1 MLIKYFLVVF
11 ILVALDQL
19 TKYAAFHNLQKL
31 NTIPILED
39 IFHLTFVQNRGAAF
53 GILQNQ
59 RWFFIIMTVVV
70 LVGIVYYYTKLPKYE
85 PYGFI
90 RISLILISAGAL
102 GNLIDRI
109 RLGFVID
116 FFDFRL
122 INFPV
127 FNVADI
133 CVVIG
138 TIVLTWF
145 ILFTHEEDLEKKEVE

>member
-1 MLIKYFLVVF
+1 MQYFLAVSL
-11 ILVALDQL
+11 LVALDQV
-19 TKYAAFHNLQKL
+19 TKYVAFNYLQSIKS
-31 NTIPILED
+31 IPIIKD
-39 IFHLTFVQNRGAAF
+39 VFHLTFVKNRGAAF

-59 RWFFIIMTVVV
+59 RWFFIIMTIAV
-70 LVGIVYYYTKLPKYE
+70 LLGIIYYYKHLPKYK

-90 RISLILISAGAL
+90 RIALILISAGAI

-116 FFDFRL
+116 FFDFCL

-138 TIVLTWF
+138 TILLAWL
-145 ILFTHEEDLEKKEVE
+145 ILFTNEEDLEKKEVE

>member
-1 MLIKYFLVVF
+1 MLIQYFLVVAL
-11 ILVALDQL
+11 LVALDQL
-19 TKYAAFHNLQKL
+19 TKYIAFNHLQGM
-31 NTIPILED
+31 NSIPIIKD
-39 IFHLTFVQNRGAAF
+39 VFHLTFVKNRGAAF

-59 RWFFIIMTVVV
+59 RWFFIFMTIAV
-70 LVGIVYYYTKLPKYE
+70 LLGIIYYYKHLPKHN

-90 RISLILISAGAL
+90 RIALILISAGAV

-116 FFDFRL
+116 FFDFCL

-138 TIVLTWF
+138 TILLAWL
-145 ILFTHEEDLEKKEVE
+145 ILFTQEDLEKKEVE

>member
-1 MLIKYFLVVF
+1 MLIQYFLVVSL
-11 ILVALDQL
+11 LVALDQL
-19 TKYAAFHNLQKL
+19 TKYVAFNYLQSI
-31 NTIPILED
+31 NSIPIIKD
-39 IFHLTFVQNRGAAF
+39 VFHLTFVKNRGAAF

-59 RWFFIIMTVVV
+59 RWFFIIMTVSV
-70 LVGIVYYYTKLPKYE
+70 LIGIIYYYKHLPKYK

-90 RISLILISAGAL
+90 RFALILISAGAI

-116 FFDFRL
+116 FFDFCL

-127 FNVADI
+127 FNIADI

-138 TIVLTWF
+138 TILLTWF
-145 ILFTHEEDLEKKEVE
+145 ILFTPEDDFEKKEVE

>member
-1 MLIKYFLVVF
+1 M
-11 ILVALDQL
+11 
-19 TKYAAFHNLQKL
+19 
-31 NTIPILED
+31 TIAVL
-39 IFHLTFVQNRGAAF
+39 L
-53 GILQNQ
+53 GI
-59 RWFFIIMTVVV
+59 I
-70 LVGIVYYYTKLPKYE
+70 YYYKHLPKYK

-90 RISLILISAGAL
+90 RIALILISAGAI

-116 FFDFRL
+116 FFDFCL

-138 TIVLTWF
+138 TILLAWL
-145 ILFTHEEDLEKKEVE
+145 ILFTNEEDLEKKEVE